1 MAGRRLVAL
10 MQTLWAPTLGAW
22 ALRPRPG
29 AALRLDAH
37 RSAIVRAWIVR
48 VIQEQLSRGPMPRRF
63 HRDCA
68 GLVRFAV
75 AEALRS
81 HDDGWLCVNGLSA
94 QGLPPDVDLTP
105 AERGALDDWMCD
117 DDARGPCTTADTLVR
132 RTSRLVGRDLSA
144 AEPGDLLFFGQRDDQ
159 HLMVW
164 MGRSVAYH
172 TGVQTPSDNG
182 LRTVTLD
189 QLLRWRDR
197 RWRPEPGNPI
207 FVGVFRLP
215 FLSR

>member
-1 MAGRRLVAL
+1 
-10 MQTLWAPTLGAW
+10 MQTLWAPALGAW
-22 ALRPRPG
+22 ALRREPE

-48 VIQEQLSRGPMPRRF
+48 VIQEQLRQGPTPRRF

-81 HDDGWLCVNGLSA
+81 HDDAWLSANGLSA
-94 QGLPPDVDLTP
+94 QGLPPDVDLTS
-105 AERGALDDWMCD
+105 AERGALDDWMRD
-117 DDARGPCTTADTLVR
+117 DDARGPCVTADTLVR
-132 RTSRLVGRDLSA
+132 CTSRLVGRDVSA
-144 AEPGDLLFFGQRDDQ
+144 AQPGDLLFFGQGDDQ

-172 TGVQTPSDNG
+172 TGAETPSDNG
-182 LRTVTLD
+182 LRAVTLD

-197 RWRPEPGNPI
+197 RWRPEHGNPS
-207 FVGVFRLP
+207 FLGVFRLA

>member
-1 MAGRRLVAL
+1 MMSRRLVE
-10 MQTLWAPTLGAW
+10 G
-22 ALRPRPG
+22 
-29 AALRLDAH
+29 ALRLDAH

-48 VIQEQLSRGPMPRRF
+48 MIQEQLRRGSMPRRF
-63 HRDCA
+63 HRDGA

-81 HDDGWLCVNGLSA
+81 HDDGWLDANGLAA

-105 AERGALDDWMCD
+105 AERGALDDWVRD
-117 DDARGPCTTADTLVR
+117 DGARGPCVGADALVR
-132 RTSRLVGRDLSA
+132 RTSRLVGRDLST
-144 AEPGDLLFFGQRDDQ
+144 AEPADLLVFGHGDDQ

-164 MGRSVAYH
+164 LGCSVAYH
-172 TGVQTPSDNG
+172 TGAETPSDNG

-189 QLLRWRDR
+189 QLMRWRDR
-197 RWRPEPGNPI
+197 RWRPEPGNPS
-207 FVGVFRLP
+207 FVGVFRLA